1 MGWMSE
7 TLGIGLDSQQKVL
20 LTLLAVLLAWLVRR
34 LVLRAIYQRVDDVKA
49 RYQWQKNTGYA
60 AALLAMLVVARV
72 WFEGFQSIATYLGLL
87 SAGLAIA
94 LKDLVADLAGWIFL
108 LWRKPFE
115 VGDRIQIGDHSG
127 DVIDIRI
134 FQFTLLEIGNW
145 VGADQSTGRV
155 IHIPNWKIFSE
166 AQANY
171 SKGFQYIWEEIP
183 VLLTFE
189 SDWPRAKAI
198 LDEIVKRHSEHL
210 TEEAAQKVK
219 EASRQFMI
227 FYSALTPK
235 VYTNVQDSGVLLT
248 MRFLCNPR
256 RRRAVQEAIWEDV
269 LRAFAAEPHID
280 FAYPTQRFYDNRA
293 EGKKPIAPP
302 DTDH

>member
-1 MGWMSE
+1 MEWMSE
-7 TLGIGLDSQQKVL
+7 TLGISPDSQQKIL

-34 LVLRAIYQRVDDVKA
+34 IVLRALYQRVDDIKA
-49 RYQWQKNTGYA
+49 RYQWRKNTGYA
-60 AALLAMLVVARV
+60 AVLLAMLVVARV

-108 LWRKPFE
+108 MWRKPFE

-155 IHIPNWKIFSE
+155 IHIPNWKVFSD

-171 SKGFQYIWEEIP
+171 SKGFQYIWEEMP
-183 VLLTFE
+183 VLVTFE
-189 SDWPRAKAI
+189 SDWRRAKTI
-198 LDEIVKRHSEHL
+198 LDDVARRHSEHL

-235 VYTNVQDSGVLLT
+235 VYTSVQDSGVLLT

-256 RRRAVQEAIWEDV
+256 KRRAAQEAIWEDV
-269 LRAFAAEPHID
+269 LTAFAAEPHID

-293 EGKKPIAPP
+293 EGKKPFTPP
-302 DTDH
+302 TGDG